1 MGNFLKN
8 LGVTAVTIFTIISF
22 IRWDID
28 VSDWDNSGRL
38 FYTVVVLFISGIITK
53 LQEEHKS

>member
-1 MGNFLKN
+1 MRNFLKN